1 MSKLELNKINME
13 SFEFNENDGTYTF
26 IYSALDEYDGSLMSY
41 ETQVS
46 SKEAVLIVEAVI
58 FNLINEGILTEK
70 EIRDRFLK
78 NNRFMTKNKGH

>member
-13 SFEFNENDGTYTF
+13 SFEFNENDDTYTF
-26 IYSALDEYDGSLMSY
+26 IYSALDQYDGSLMSY

-46 SKEAVLIVEAVI
+46 SKEALLIVEAVI